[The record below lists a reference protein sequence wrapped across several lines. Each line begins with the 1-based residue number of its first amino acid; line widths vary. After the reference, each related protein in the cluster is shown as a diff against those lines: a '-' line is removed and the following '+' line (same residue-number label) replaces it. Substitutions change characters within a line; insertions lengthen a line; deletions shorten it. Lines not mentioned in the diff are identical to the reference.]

1 MPSLLL
7 QQQEII
13 LSATDLEKACSCQL
27 ATDTTQDDSAT
38 TAVEKKG
45 CSMSIDGAAAVM
57 WALVALIT
65 FLFLVSYLTIYPNTN
80 NLI

>member
-13 LSATDLEKACSCQL
+13 LSATDLERACLCQL

-38 TAVEKKG
+38 TVAKKKG
-45 CSMSIDGAAAVM
+45 CSMRIDGAAAVM

-65 FLFLVSYLTIYPNTN
+65 FLFLVSYFTIYPNN
-80 NLI
+80 NEI